1 MTFKMYQNR
10 GEVAIGLSE
19 DEKARIEA
27 EQAYFIKE
35 DVEYQK
41 RIAEVNKQLTK
52 TDDALFLI
60 NDIKGKL
67 NAQGAYGGGLNT
79 LSQFIG
85 NAKATGKFL
94 FGVGDKKISVDP
106 KDTKNPTFRTVDP
119 DFDANFADIKKAILD
134 PDEYINSVVNIGN
147 EKRIMTEAEKERFR
161 GATRLFRQE
170 FANVNAALQTNIIQ
184 LAYAI
189 AKANEEGG
197 RFSVSDIEFAMQ
209 SIGNGSNLEQ
219 FNSKLNTVAAR
230 VAANAYKRAD
240 GLYTEM
246 SNVKRDYIRNTAEEK
261 RKNDVF
267 KRIEKNYRFYLGKDE
282 DPDDRKSSDVPNL
295 EQRLQQR
302 QKNKGP

>member
-1 MTFKMYQNR
+1 
-10 GEVAIGLSE
+10 
-19 DEKARIEA
+19 
-27 EQAYFIKE
+27 
-35 DVEYQK
+35 
-41 RIAEVNKQLTK
+41 
-52 TDDALFLI
+52 
-60 NDIKGKL
+60 
-67 NAQGAYGGGLNT
+67 
-79 LSQFIG
+79 
-85 NAKATGKFL
+85 
-94 FGVGDKKISVDP
+94 
-106 KDTKNPTFRTVDP
+106 
-119 DFDANFADIKKAILD
+119 
-134 PDEYINSVVNIGN
+134 
-147 EKRIMTEAEKERFR
+147 MTEEETKRFS

-170 FANVNAALQTNIIQ
+170 FANVNAALQPHISQ

-230 VAANAYKRAD
+230 VAANAFKKAD

-246 SNVKRDYIRNTAEEK
+246 SNVKRNYIRNTAEEK